1 MSRSRLVLVVAW
13 GLLAAGSLV
22 HFVQTADDDPVST
35 AAAPAAL
42 ADRGGAGQGPIPA
55 PLDPETGA
63 TSGTDSGSDSDP
75 DPGSNSGT
83 DADANATSATA
94 DQGVTDGDDPAED
107 AARQRATIPGGQQPP
122 VPERFD
128 APETWPTVV
137 RPAIVATVIGDGVA
151 ALAEPGSGPETHWF
165 ANPTQFGGQRTFLV
179 VDATSSDDHVK
190 VSLPAMP
197 NGQEG
202 WLPRSAVELSTV
214 SHRAEVDLSD
224 TTVTVWDG
232 DEVIVTTKA
241 VIGRRSAPTPLG
253 RFYVRDLIAQ
263 PTPDGDYGPWI
274 LALSGFS
281 EVLETFDG
289 GLPALA
295 LHGTDE
301 PVEIGNALSSGC
313 VRVPNDVIT
322 TLAETVPLG
331 TPVDVVA

>member
-22 HFVQTADDDPVST
+22 HFVQTADDDRSST
-35 AAAPAAL
+35 GAAPSAL
-42 ADRGGAGQGPIPA
+42 ADRGGVDPGPIPA

-63 TSGTDSGSDSDP
+63 DAETGDGTDAGTDSGAGTGTGT
-75 DPGSNSGT
+75 GSSGGST
-83 DADANATSATA
+83 VDGE
-94 DQGVTDGDDPAED
+94 DQRREPTVPTLGDQRQPAP
-107 AARQRATIPGGQQPP
+107 Q
-122 VPERFD
+122 RFD
-128 APETWPTVV
+128 APEIWPSVV

-165 ANPTQFGGQRTFLV
+165 TNPTQFGGDRTFLV
-179 VDATSSDDHVK
+179 VDATSSADHVK
-190 VSLPAMP
+190 VSLPVMP

-202 WLPRSAVELSTV
+202 WIPRSAVELSTV

-224 TTVTVWDG
+224 ATVTVWDG
-232 DEVIVTTKA
+232 DEVIVTTRA
-241 VIGRRSAPTPLG
+241 VTGRRSAPTPLG
-253 RFYVRDLIAQ
+253 RFYIRDIIAQ

-301 PVEIGNALSSGC
+301 PAEIGNALSSGC

-322 TLAETVPLG
+322 ALAEMVPLG
-331 TPVDVVA
+331 TPVTIVA